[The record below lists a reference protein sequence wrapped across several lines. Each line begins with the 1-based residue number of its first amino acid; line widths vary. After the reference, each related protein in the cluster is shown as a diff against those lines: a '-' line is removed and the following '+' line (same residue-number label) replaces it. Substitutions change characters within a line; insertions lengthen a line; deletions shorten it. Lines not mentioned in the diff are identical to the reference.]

1 MREKLQMI
9 LFVLVLG
16 AVLTTA
22 LVSVDAFTKPYI
34 EANEKRKLQES
45 VLAVANIEYT
55 EDTREQVFA
64 ESIEE
69 KLFPDELQP
78 KDAKEEEKVRYYI
91 TSDKQVIFEFRGS
104 GLQEEIRGAIA
115 LMDDLDT
122 IRGITIIKQ
131 AETPGLGGRISEAE
145 FLSGFE
151 NKKLFPE
158 LLIVGEGKSSG
169 INEVDGITGATLSCD
184 ALEEMINSESQ
195 KYIPA
200 IKGAR

>member
-1 MREKLQMI
+1 MPSAI
-9 LFVLVLG
+9 
-16 AVLTTA
+16 
-22 LVSVDAFTKPYI
+22 VS
-34 EANEKRKLQES
+34 RC
-45 VLAVANIEYT
+45 
-55 EDTREQVFA
+55 
-64 ESIEE
+64 
-69 KLFPDELQP
+69 
-78 KDAKEEEKVRYYI
+78 
-91 TSDKQVIFEFRGS
+91 S
-104 GLQEEIRGAIA
+104 GRNLSPA
-115 LMDDLDT
+115 
-122 IRGITIIKQ
+122 KQ